1 MTMKRW
7 DGAAFVDITVAKR
20 WDGAAF
26 VDLTVAKRWDG
37 AAWVDIPLPGGGGGS
52 LSATA
57 SPGSA
62 SGSVTDSNLFVNV
75 VSNGVTVTP
84 TGGTGPYTYLW
95 MKLSGDSAVTV
106 SNSTAASVTFSATV
120 PRDQERSAVY
130 RCIVTDSLAASAF
143 VNVSVFL
150 IHNSNL

>member
-1 MTMKRW
+1 MKFWNGTAHVDLATAEYW
-7 DGAAFVDITVAKR
+7 DGAAFVPLTIAKYWNGTV
-20 WDGAAF
+20 F
-26 VDLTVAKRWDG
+26 
-37 AAWVDIPLPGGGGGS
+37 VDIPLPGGGGGS
-52 LSATA
+52 FSVTA

-62 SGSVTDSNLFVNV
+62 SGAVTDNNLFVNV

-95 MKLSGDSAVTV
+95 TKVSGDSAVTV

-120 PRDQERSAVY
+120 PRDQERNAVY
-130 RCIVTDSLAASAF
+130 RCTVTDSLAASAF
-143 VNVSVFL
+143 VDVYVFL